1 MTVTVWSLAVAR
13 PRLAADATVL
23 RLVNDGDLSA
33 QDRASWT
40 GAAAGDAL
48 QQQLLVER
56 AWRLASFRLRGFQP
70 EERDEIRQNIAAAV
84 LRALASGV
92 VPERNLD
99 GLLEW
104 RARAEITAFVR
115 TRMRSR
121 RLLEPAA
128 DLEAAGHDPAPFDH
142 VAADELRAQLQDCIE
157 RIPNAD
163 HREALRHRLL
173 DGWAPQEHAQARAV
187 PSSVVRVWLAR
198 GASLVRQCLERKLGH
213 GRGVG

>member
-1 MTVTVWSLAVAR
+1 MTVWSLAVVR

-23 RLVNDGDLSA
+23 RLVNNGELSA
-33 QDRASWT
+33 QDRASWA
-40 GAAAGDAL
+40 GAAAGDPL
-48 QQQLLVER
+48 LRQQLIER
-56 AWRLASFRLRGFQP
+56 AWRLANFRLRGFQP

-92 VPERNLD
+92 GPERNLD

-115 TRMRSR
+115 TRVRSR
-121 RLLEPAA
+121 RLLAPASE
-128 DLEAAGHDPAPFDH
+128 LEAAGHDPAPFEH

-157 RIPNAD
+157 RIPNED
-163 HREALRHRLL
+163 HREAVRHRLL
-173 DGWAPQEHAQARAV
+173 VGGAPQELAQARAV
-187 PSSVVRVWLAR
+187 PASVVRVWLAR
-198 GASLVRQCLERKLGH
+198 GALLLRQCLERKFGH